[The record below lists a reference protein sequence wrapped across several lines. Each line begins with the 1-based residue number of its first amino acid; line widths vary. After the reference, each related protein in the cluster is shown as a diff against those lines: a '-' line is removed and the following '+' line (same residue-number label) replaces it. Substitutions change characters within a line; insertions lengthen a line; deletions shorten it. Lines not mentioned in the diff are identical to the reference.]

1 MISQSGHDKNYH
13 KKQTYQKAKDRGN
26 QSADRH
32 TFIVILLTECNNRT
46 NQSGNIQSQINH
58 RKPEKYNT
66 HNTTDQ
72 GCDPYPAVIVR
83 QHIIHYRPHRL
94 TIRYL
99 LLELLLIILLAAVW
113 LLIVLLTAVWLLI
126 ILLTAVWLLIVL
138 LTIRLLIVLLVAIG
152 LLIVL
157 LIAIGLLIIL
167 LIAVWLLPI
176 ILILFH
182 VNLLSP
188 IIRIQIS
195 AS

>member
-1 MISQSGHDKNYH
+1 MISQSDHDKNYH
-13 KKQTYQKAKDRGN
+13 KKQTYKKAKDSGN

-58 RKPEKYNT
+58 RKPEKHNT

-138 LTIRLLIVLLVAIG
+138 LVAIG
-152 LLIVL
+152 LLIM
-157 LIAIGLLIIL
+157 L